1 MKELKLRVN
10 IIQQLTPRVKKFE
23 FISVDGSELPAF
35 TAGAHIDF
43 YLENGLV
50 RSYSL
55 ANDPKEQSR
64 YVTAILREEAGG
76 GGSKFMHDQLSV
88 NDEVSVA
95 GPANNFE
102 LSVSVIIA
110 TPFSSSTSRL

>member
-10 IIQQLTPRVKKFE
+10 SIQQLTQRIKKFE
-23 FISVDGSELPAF
+23 FISIDGSDLPAF

-55 ANDPKEQSR
+55 ANDPKEKSR

-76 GGSKFMHDQLSV
+76 GGSKYMHDQLSE

-102 LSVSVIIA
+102 
-110 TPFSSSTSRL
+110 